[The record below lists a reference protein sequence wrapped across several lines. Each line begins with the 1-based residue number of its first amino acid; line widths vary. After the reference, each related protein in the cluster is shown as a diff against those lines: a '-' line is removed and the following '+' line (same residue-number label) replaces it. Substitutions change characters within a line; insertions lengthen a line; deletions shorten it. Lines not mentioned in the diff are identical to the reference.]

1 MEKRGFL
8 VAVLVLAVALTA
20 WLFGGKSN
28 APQAASVPVGVAS
41 PASAGTVVVV
51 PSRDLTFLYVLDAN
65 DGNVYVIDISGG
77 AGEVRGIKLAGNFR
91 AKKVY

>member
-1 MEKRGFL
+1 MEKRGL
-8 VAVLVLAVALTA
+8 YVAVLVLAVAFTA
-20 WLFGGKSN
+20 WLFGGRMN
-28 APQAASVPVGVAS
+28 APQAASIPGIAS
-41 PASAGTVVVV
+41 AASAGQVVVV

-65 DGNVYVIDISGG
+65 DGNVYVIDVSGG

>member
-1 MEKRGFL
+1 MEKRGFW
-8 VAVLVLAVALTA
+8 VAVLVLAVSFTA
-20 WLFGGKSN
+20 WLFGGRVS
-28 APQAASVPVGVAS
+28 APQAASVPGVAS

-65 DGNVYVIDISGG
+65 DGNVYVIDVSGG

-91 AKKVY
+91 AKKIY

>member
-1 MEKRGFL
+1 MEKRGFW
-8 VAVLVLAVALTA
+8 VAILVLAVACTA
-20 WLFGGKSN
+20 WLFGGKSG
-28 APQAASVPVGVAS
+28 APQAASVPPGVAS

-65 DGNVYVIDISGG
+65 DGNVYVIDVSGG

-91 AKKVY
+91 ARKVY

>member
-1 MEKRGFL
+1 MKKSGMA
-8 VAVLVLAVALTA
+8 VAILVLSVAFTA
-20 WLFGGKSN
+20 WLFGGRGN
-28 APQAASVPVGVAS
+28 APQAASIPGIAS